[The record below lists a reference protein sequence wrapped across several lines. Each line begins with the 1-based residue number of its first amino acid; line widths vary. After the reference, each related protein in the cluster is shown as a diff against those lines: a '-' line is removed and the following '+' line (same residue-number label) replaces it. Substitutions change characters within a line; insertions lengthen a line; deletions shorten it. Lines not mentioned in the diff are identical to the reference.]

1 MLSNTIIVKHILLPT
16 DFSENSLH
24 AIDYAAGLFQDY
36 DCHFYLLNVQKS
48 SEFITDDIFGASN
61 NQSIYEAIVDD
72 NKKKL
77 NSLLK
82 TYREKHK
89 ASEITWHALFD
100 YDVFIDAIRQAIE
113 AKQIDLIIMGSNGA
127 TGAKE
132 VLFGSNTLRVIRG
145 VDCPVLMIPEGYQFD
160 SLNEMLFSTVDC
172 KKLNNK
178 TAKIVKDLCQLHH
191 SVLHVLHIQPDLN
204 EPEHGYDFY
213 LRDVLDGIKY
223 KSHSLK
229 GIPISFAI
237 ESFEQLF
244 PVTMNVMFVPK
255 ESFLD
260 RFLFGSK
267 TSQISY
273 GSDIP
278 LLFLHKSE

>member
-1 MLSNTIIVKHILLPT
+1 MKHILLPT

-24 AIDYAAGLFQDY
+24 AIDYAAALFQDT

-48 SEFITDDIFGASN
+48 SEFITDDIFGASEH
-61 NQSIYEAIVDD
+61 QSIYEAIVAD

-77 NSLLK
+77 DSLLK
-82 TYREKHK
+82 VYKKKHK
-89 ASEITWHALFD
+89 SSSITWHALFD
-100 YDVFIDAIRQAIE
+100 FDVFIDAIRQAIK
-113 AKQIDLIIMGSNGA
+113 AKHIDLIIMGSNGA

-145 VDCPVLMIPEGYQFD
+145 VDCPVLMIPEDYQFD
-160 SLNEMLFSTVDC
+160 NLKEMLFSTVDC
-172 KKLNNK
+172 KKLNKK
-178 TAKIVKDLCQLHH
+178 TVKVVKDLCKLHH
-191 SVLHVLHIQPDLN
+191 SVLHVLNIQPNVN

-213 LRDVLDGIKY
+213 LRDILEGVTY

-229 GIPISFAI
+229 GVPISFAV

-267 TSQISY
+267 TSRISY

-278 LLFLHKSE
+278 LLFLHKSD